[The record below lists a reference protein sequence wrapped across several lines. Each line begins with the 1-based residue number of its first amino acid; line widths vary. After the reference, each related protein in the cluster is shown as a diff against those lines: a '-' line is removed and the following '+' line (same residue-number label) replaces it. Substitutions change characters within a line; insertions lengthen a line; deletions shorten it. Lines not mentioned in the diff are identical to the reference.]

1 MQTWPLRLSISES
14 PLEAPQVEGWGRVA
28 AMRKPIDEPNTWAGR
43 ALPVAF
49 ALLVF
54 TSPFAPRIRGQTTAP
69 PDLGQL
75 SRQAME
81 AQRHGDYRGAAAIYE
96 QILQHQPHSPEVR
109 SNLGLMRHFLG
120 EYKEAIS
127 DFKLA
132 LNENPRLYV
141 ANLFIGLDLL
151 SFHEPQE
158 ALPFLERACD
168 LNAHDPQAQVGLGAA
183 FLALG
188 DRGRARDAYER
199 AVVIDS
205 NNPNAWYGLGV
216 VYLDLQKAAVDRLA
230 ETGKESPYARD
241 LVARALLAQGTPD
254 AAVNVYR
261 GVLSTK
267 PALPCLEAN
276 LGLAYLQAED
286 FQSAEEAFQNEAKDH
301 PGCLLAHLGL
311 ARLYLEK
318 HGSNKTLKELFDI
331 WSSDENF
338 LQQNLPTLL
347 AGLDGRKI
355 ALLQDA
361 CVKDSGSQQ
370 HTLFGRFVVSAIQ
383 SVQDN
388 NYESRDRMTLVSQQP
403 AGKST
408 TPVEAPTGRTPGWL
422 LSQGHYTECA
432 RSLQSRRSSLASS
445 DLRVLCECAYYSGD
459 FRSSFLASGQLTG
472 YSSDIVPG
480 LYWRARSSEKLAE
493 AVLRQAGL
501 VAPNS
506 GRVHFLL
513 AELYRQ
519 RNYADKAAA
528 EYLKAIELQP
538 NDLAAHLGL
547 ADAYSMSTDFEKATA
562 ELKRV
567 FSLDP
572 GQPDA
577 NYLMGKILVYQH
589 RYAEAVPYLDAA
601 LKGNTSRA
609 PEVHGLVS
617 KVYASQ
623 GRTLD
628 AISELQQALRADQ
641 DGSLH
646 YELSML
652 YRRVGDDKA
661 AAAALEQSRLLFQQR
676 QGHRAQ
682 DAVTVP
688 LDSNRLLK

>member
-1 MQTWPLRLSISES
+1 
-14 PLEAPQVEGWGRVA
+14 
-28 AMRKPIDEPNTWAGR
+28 MRKRIHEPNTSGGR
-43 ALPVAF
+43 ALPAAL
-49 ALLVF
+49 ALLLF
-54 TSPFAPRIRGQTTAP
+54 TCPFAPCIRGQTTAA

-81 AQRHGDYRGAAAIYE
+81 AQRHGDYRGAAVIYE
-96 QILQHQPHSPEVR
+96 HILQLQPHSPEIR

-127 DFKLA
+127 DFELA
-132 LNENPRLYV
+132 LSDNPRLYV
-141 ANLFIGLDLL
+141 ANLFMGLDLL
-151 SFHEPQE
+151 TLHQPQE
-158 ALPFLERACD
+158 ALPFLEHACD
-168 LNAHDPQAQVGLGAA
+168 LNAHDPQAQVGLGATL
-183 FLALG
+183 LALG
-188 DRGRARDAYER
+188 SQGKARDAYER

-205 NNPNAWYGLGV
+205 SNPNAWYGLGV

-230 ETGKESPYARD
+230 ETDRESPYARD
-241 LVARALLAQGTPD
+241 LVARSLLAQGTPD

-261 GVLSTK
+261 SVVSARTS
-267 PALPCLEAN
+267 LPCLEAD
-276 LGLAYLQAED
+276 LGFAYAQAENL
-286 FQSAEEAFQNEAKDH
+286 QPAVEAFQNEVKEH

-311 ARLYLEK
+311 ARLYLRKLESAK
-318 HGSNKTLKELFDI
+318 ALGELFYI

-338 LQQNLPTLL
+338 LQQDLPTLL
-347 AGLDGRKI
+347 AGLTDREI
-355 ALLQDA
+355 ALLQDSCA
-361 CVKDSGSQQ
+361 KDSRSPQ
-370 HTLFGRFVVSAIQ
+370 HALMGRFVVSAIQ
-383 SVQDN
+383 SVRDN
-388 NYESRDRMTLVSQQP
+388 NYEGRDRMALVSQEP
-403 AGKST
+403 AGKPT
-408 TPVEAPTGRTPGWL
+408 APVEAPTGRTPGWL
-422 LSQGHYTECA
+422 LSQGRYTQCA
-432 RSLQSRRSSLASS
+432 RSLQSRRSSLTSS
-445 DLRVLCECAYYSGD
+445 ELRVLSECAYYSGD
-459 FRSSFLASGQLTG
+459 FRSSFLASSQLVT

-480 LYWRARSSEKLAE
+480 LYWNARSSEKLAE

-513 AELYRQ
+513 AELYRH
-519 RNYADKAAA
+519 RNQEDTAAA

-547 ADAYSMSTDFEKATA
+547 ADAYSMSTDFDRATA

-589 RYAEAVPYLDAA
+589 RYAEAVPYLDEAI
-601 LKGNTSRA
+601 KGNTPRA
-609 PEVHGLVS
+609 PEVHALIS

-623 GRTLD
+623 GRSLD
-628 AISELQQALRADQ
+628 AISELQQALGTDQ

-682 DAVTVP
+682 DSVTGP
-688 LDSNRLLK
+688 LDSKATPTSR